1 MTDYRSALVYIMVLT
16 SAADSDMTDSELQTI
31 GEIVKFLPVF
41 NGYNP
46 EDLPLDSRKCA
57 DILNQ
62 EDGFDKVLD
71 QVVAAL
77 PEKLR
82 ETAYALAL
90 EVVAADGVASQEELR
105 LLEILRHTLDVER
118 LPAAALERGARAR
131 YMTA

>member
-1 MTDYRSALVYIMVLT
+1 MTDYRSALVYLMVLT

-57 DILNQ
+57 DLLNQ
-62 EDGFDKVLD
+62 EEGFQKVLD

-82 ETAYALAL
+82 ETAYSLAL
-90 EVVAADGVASQEELR
+90 EVVAADGIASQEELR
-105 LLEILRHTLDVER
+105 LLEILRHTLEVER
-118 LPAAALERGARAR
+118 LAAAALERGARAR
-131 YMTA
+131 YMIA